1 MTRSRL
7 RSFLVVGVVVVSLLL
22 PASAAAQTIYNL
34 TGFETN
40 ANPAT
45 FVGVLGGQPGTWQA
59 VVQHGTL
66 NKTPG
71 GTTSITGGAFSI
83 SPLGVPTVTGII
95 TSGQLQ
101 AGPVVGSFFCT
112 QGFTLGGFLTSGS
125 FSGVLTHFGI
135 RTGTSCNA
143 FFATFT
149 GSATIS

>member
-1 MTRSRL
+1 MRRWRFRNL
-7 RSFLVVGVVVVSLLL
+7 LVVGAVAAFLLL
-22 PASAAAQTIYNL
+22 PASATAQTTYNL
-34 TGFETN
+34 KGVEVN

-45 FVGVLGGQPGTWQA
+45 FVGVLVGQLGTWQA

-71 GTTSITGGAFSI
+71 GITQITGGAFSI
-83 SPLGVPTVTGII
+83 SPFGASVITGII

-101 AGPVVGSFFCT
+101 AGTVVGSLFCT
-112 QGFTLGGFLTSGS
+112 QSFAIGGSLTNGS

-135 RTGTSCNA
+135 RSGTSCDA
-143 FFATFT
+143 FSATFT